1 MFLCLYARTMPR
13 PTHTPSASRTK
24 PFAYRPPDPKR
35 ATLLFDLD
43 HTLVEVQ
50 SQARRGCVTMPTAA
64 TGYKF
69 SRFTTPAPTFDRFP
83 AHGLYSTIPDLQ
95 DATRAQSIV
104 HYRPHI
110 VPFLHFC
117 FEHFNVGFWSTA
129 AAVNVHHIALN
140 LLRLVDRQPADLM
153 CAWARRNIR
162 GSSNPVPEVVKFI
175 DALTVKRWLE
185 LDAEISTLN
194 TALRERRRE
203 KDDLNKH
210 LLAFMQSNQTPHFEM
225 SKGNLSVAVSKHKQ
239 PLTRSSSQRR
249 YRRSRVLARRQRGR
263 C

>member
-1 MFLCLYARTMPR
+1 M
-13 PTHTPSASRTK
+13 
-24 PFAYRPPDPKR
+24 
-35 ATLLFDLD
+35 
-43 HTLVEVQ
+43 
-50 SQARRGCVTMPTAA
+50 
-64 TGYKF
+64 
-69 SRFTTPAPTFDRFP
+69 
-83 AHGLYSTIPDLQ
+83 
-95 DATRAQSIV
+95 
-104 HYRPHI
+104 
-110 VPFLHFC
+110 
-117 FEHFNVGFWSTA
+117 
-129 AAVNVHHIALN
+129 NVHHISLN

-225 SKGNLSVAVSKHKQ
+225 SKGSLSVAVSKHKQ
-239 PLTRSSSQRR
+239 PLNQKFITEKVQAVEGLSETAKGALLKSIFEERSVTEKTRLKH
-249 YRRSRVLARRQRGR
+249 VKAK
-263 C
+263 